1 MAFKNPFDLLAGA
14 VTGRPRV
21 VIAAVAVLMAFALV
35 GTTMITM
42 QTGSETY
49 IDKDTERGMLLDKYS
64 RTFQSDSIML
74 IIESDDILNP
84 DVLAYT
90 DRLHR
95 DLEDERYVAGVSGIV
110 DLVKQMR
117 DGTIPGSKA
126 EVAMALEGV
135 PASTVERYV
144 PSNLM
149 TISVIALE
157 PGLSQESQAA
167 AVRNFESIIAVS
179 NPPPGIEVTV
189 TGNAAFQQQMMG
201 EIGSSMGRLILIAMV
216 LMVVAVGLLFSHM
229 TYRFLSVGIVASGL
243 VLTFGVMSL
252 AGMQISMVA
261 IAAFP
266 VLIGI
271 GIDYAIQFH
280 SRFDEEARS
289 VSTQEA
295 ARTTI
300 TRAGPA
306 VLYAMIATSMGFL
319 AMMVSPIPMLRDFG
333 VLCIIGVVSCYS
345 MALVTVPTLG
355 ILDRKSVV

>member
-157 PGLSQESQAA
+157 PGL
-167 AVRNFESIIAVS
+167 
-179 NPPPGIEVTV
+179 
-189 TGNAAFQQQMMG
+189 
-201 EIGSSMGRLILIAMV
+201 
-216 LMVVAVGLLFSHM
+216 
-229 TYRFLSVGIVASGL
+229 
-243 VLTFGVMSL
+243 
-252 AGMQISMVA
+252 
-261 IAAFP
+261 
-266 VLIGI
+266 
-271 GIDYAIQFH
+271 
-280 SRFDEEARS
+280 
-289 VSTQEA
+289 
-295 ARTTI
+295 
-300 TRAGPA
+300 
-306 VLYAMIATSMGFL
+306 
-319 AMMVSPIPMLRDFG
+319 
-333 VLCIIGVVSCYS
+333 
-345 MALVTVPTLG
+345 
-355 ILDRKSVV
+355 